1 MSSGLITWTD
11 VADPDPPDPSNP

>member
-11 VADPDPPDPSNP
+11 IADPDPPDPSNP